1 MKSDAFTVIENAAH
15 DGAFG
20 HNNRPT
26 PTDNQRLAG
35 NYKVGRVSI
44 HGMPVAIEQP
54 RNSYRTGIDPKT
66 GQRWTSRLAAHYG
79 YFSGTK
85 GADGD
90 PVDCFIGPYP
100 QAETAWI
107 INQHV
112 GGAFDEHKVML
123 CFLDL
128 ETARRAYLDSYERGW
143 KGLHSM
149 VKVSPQQLRWWLKN
163 GDLRKALTSADLADA
178 NGPAAAEVRAA
189 RTAADYL
196 QTRSTIL
203 GY

>member
-1 MKSDAFTVIENAAH
+1 MNSDTFTRIENAAH

-26 PTDNQRLAG
+26 PTDRQCLAG

-66 GQRWTSRLAAHYG
+66 GQRWSSRLAAHYG
-79 YFSGTK
+79 YFTGTK

-90 PVDCFIGPYP
+90 PIDCFIGPYP
-100 QAETAWI
+100 QSETAWV
-107 INQHV
+107 INQHI
-112 GGAFDEHKVML
+112 GGAFDEHKIML
-123 CFLDL
+123 CFSDVD
-128 ETARRAYLDSYERGW
+128 TARRAYLDSYERGW

-163 GDLRKALTSADLADA
+163 GDLRKALISADLADTH
-178 NGPAAAEVRAA
+178 GPAAAAVKAVG
-189 RTAADYL
+189 TAADYL
-196 QTRSTIL
+196 QTRSIIL